1 MKILLACGIFSVCAF
16 AETLTWDK
24 LIASAEED
32 PVLQASQKK
41 QNSIS
46 ARSGTKLWDEL
57 EFEYKLNGFG
67 FQEHEFELEMKPK
80 AFGEGAA
87 DEAYWKSQAEYQKAH
102 QQLDHASVLYERY
115 EHALRF
121 VRLQQTLN
129 LHLQLAQIAADRV
142 EVLHAL
148 SGSETF
154 HLQDLVSAMEEQVSI
169 ASKLVADSNSIRD
182 SKMKLL
188 SWVNGFD
195 DVQLDS
201 AFLPTV
207 DELKNI
213 LNKMSGDAEKY
224 SEVVTAKAKWQ
235 VDEKRAEQETAGD
248 RNYITQVS
256 VGYKYVHGR
265 YKYKWVTTE
274 CHGSSCTEEW
284 QLQHTDDDR
293 RTRDKFFASIGF
305 RLPFFNSNNS
315 KELKRQID
323 VLESERDYQKTKR
336 DVAQKVERRREEIL
350 GLIAQR
356 EVQKKFV
363 DQVDQ
368 GALFE
373 DFANR
378 AGNDPLLLLRARQSS
393 VESQLKIVAI
403 EDNIFT
409 VYLDLL
415 FETGALGRTDVSNH
429 LKAGP
434 EK

>member
-102 QQLDHASVLYERY
+102 QQLDRASVLYERY

-188 SWVNGFD
+188 SI
-195 DVQLDS
+195 L
-201 AFLPTV
+201 FLF
-207 DELKNI
+207 
-213 LNKMSGDAEKY
+213 Y
-224 SEVVTAKAKWQ
+224 SLH
-235 VDEKRAEQETAGD
+235 
-248 RNYITQVS
+248 Y
-256 VGYKYVHGR
+256 
-265 YKYKWVTTE
+265 
-274 CHGSSCTEEW
+274 
-284 QLQHTDDDR
+284 
-293 RTRDKFFASIGF
+293 
-305 RLPFFNSNNS
+305 
-315 KELKRQID
+315 
-323 VLESERDYQKTKR
+323 
-336 DVAQKVERRREEIL
+336 
-350 GLIAQR
+350 
-356 EVQKKFV
+356 
-363 DQVDQ
+363 
-368 GALFE
+368 
-373 DFANR
+373 
-378 AGNDPLLLLRARQSS
+378 
-393 VESQLKIVAI
+393 
-403 EDNIFT
+403 
-409 VYLDLL
+409 
-415 FETGALGRTDVSNH
+415 
-429 LKAGP
+429 
-434 EK
+434 